1 MDIKI
6 KNKSYLGQLPTK
18 IWGILIGGTILLQGC
33 TVAGDRHFKQ
43 VATDTEIKL
52 DINKRLFDSKN
63 HDLFFNL
70 HTNVYEG
77 RVMLTGAVTT
87 DYQRQ
92 RIVALTGGIP
102 GIKVIYNN
110 VQVTPSGKFKNTAY
124 DVWINTKLNSQLIAE
139 KGIKSTNYQTRVV
152 NSVIY
157 LIGRALSNRE
167 LNKVLTIA
175 NRTKHV
181 GGVVHHILV
190 GPVNRQ

>member
-6 KNKSYLGQLPTK
+6 RNKSHLAHLSTK
-18 IWGILIGGTILLQGC
+18 IWKILIVGTMVLQGC

-52 DINKRLFDSKN
+52 DINKRLFNRKN

-77 RVMLTGAVTT
+77 RVMLTGAVTSN
-87 DYQRQ
+87 YHRQ

-110 VQVTPSGKFKNTAY
+110 VQVTPSGKFENTAY

-175 NRTKHV
+175 RRIQHV

-190 GPVNRQ
+190 GQANRP